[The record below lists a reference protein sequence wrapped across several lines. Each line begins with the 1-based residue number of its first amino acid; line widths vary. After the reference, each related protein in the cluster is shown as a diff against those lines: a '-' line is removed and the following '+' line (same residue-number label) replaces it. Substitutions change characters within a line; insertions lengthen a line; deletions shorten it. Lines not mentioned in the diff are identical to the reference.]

1 MPWQQGLAAQSGT
14 GGPAGRPRFPA
25 PVRPSFLWSGG
36 AKARRKEKRVLGG
49 PSLRSYRRH
58 RARAQPRRAAGGARP
73 QAGPFPKLPA
83 AIFGNRAVR
92 QIGGRFL
99 ATLVASFIFF
109 LEGGDVFYLK
119 FSFRI
124 LNGMRLKVG
133 FGEASVN
140 ECRAGSCLLLYV
152 VRNSGTQGLGASRA
166 CRSI

>member
-1 MPWQQGLAAQSGT
+1 MAAGPSGAERDGRPGGTAPVPGPGSPVVPLERRGQGSPQGEAGPGGAVPPQLPATPGP
-14 GGPAGRPRFPA
+14 GPAPPRCWW
-25 PVRPSFLWSGG
+25 V
-36 AKARRKEKRVLGG
+36 
-49 PSLRSYRRH
+49 
-58 RARAQPRRAAGGARP
+58 RP